1 MAGKRGISMTIYE
14 THTELA
20 PAEVVER
27 ARAFYQGVR
36 TPYAAYVDEGGS
48 AHLRL
53 KLEVGEVMIGAF
65 RNGGSTRVRGSASRG
80 SHLLARFFASIAPAA
95 EARREVNRHGRA
107 S

>member
-1 MAGKRGISMTIYE
+1 MTIYE
-14 THTELA
+14 THTDLA
-20 PAEVVER
+20 PSEVVER
-27 ARAFYQGVR
+27 ARTFYQAVR

-65 RNGGSTRVRGSASRG
+65 RNGESTRVRGSASRG
-80 SHLLARFFASIAPAA
+80 SHLLTRFFASIAPAA
-95 EARREVNRHGRA
+95 ESRREVNRFGRE

>member
-1 MAGKRGISMTIYE
+1 MTIYE
-14 THTELA
+14 THTELG
-20 PAEVVER
+20 PLEVVER

-36 TPYAAYVDEGGS
+36 TPYAAYADDAGS

-53 KLEVGEVMIGAF
+53 KLEVGEVMIGAS

-95 EARREVNRHGRA
+95 SARREVNRYGRI